1 VSLVSVEPLDVVAGS
16 SVVEPLVDGSVL
28 DVSSSSSLPVL
39 VDMPVLVDVAL
50 LVVGAGSV
58 SVSVSPAPA

>member
-50 LVVGAGSV
+50 LVVGAVSV